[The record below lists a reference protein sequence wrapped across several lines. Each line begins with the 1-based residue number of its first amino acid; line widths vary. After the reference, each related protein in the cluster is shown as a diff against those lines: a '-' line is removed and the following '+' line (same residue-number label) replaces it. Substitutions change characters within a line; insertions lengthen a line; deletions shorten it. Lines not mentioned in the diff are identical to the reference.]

1 MSDQLARYNSI
12 VASLERALDFVNLDG
27 FRDINIATAKIK
39 LDRLHDL
46 WKGFNDSV
54 LGMIGTATVADQAE
68 YQTKLNTI
76 EDRWVE
82 VTAQFHLKIADLDTQ
97 LAVAPATQKI
107 TVELKDQPGKLTHTW
122 GYFEG
127 DLLKWNTF
135 RDRFTQA
142 VHEKDIPA
150 VDKFGYLISSLRG
163 AASKTIGGYQVTTD
177 NYQPAW
183 TALCNEYG
191 QKYKLAGAYL
201 SKFYAM
207 PKLQSPYTGEQ
218 LSNMAHATRE
228 LLRNME
234 QEGYVVA
241 GWDIMLVHSLHQRLP
256 GDLQRQWILS
266 LKDEQAPTVER
277 MCQFLNDQ
285 ANAVV
290 PPPSLQTQHTEFK
303 KPFAPSRPASGSGNT
318 GQGVN
323 SSPKRFQCES
333 CTGNHAIYN
342 CPDFLGL
349 TLNGRKE
356 FLRRRRLCENCLQPN
371 HGSDRCPDKR
381 RCQLRECQP
390 DNAHNSTVCPHK
402 VPTGASLASVAV
414 ASASHTS
421 KPAKPKQVQPGRRG
435 RSASKCSGSSQYSD
449 TD

>member
-82 VTAQFHLKIADLDTQ
+82 VKAQFHQKIADLDIQ

-177 NYQPAW
+177 NYQPYQYGLNVMELHMDRSEHSW
-183 TALCNEYG
+183 TPVLNRISWIF
-191 QKYKLAGAYL
+191 LYL
-201 SKFYAM
+201 
-207 PKLQSPYTGEQ
+207 
-218 LSNMAHATRE
+218 
-228 LLRNME
+228 
-234 QEGYVVA
+234 
-241 GWDIMLVHSLHQRLP
+241 
-256 GDLQRQWILS
+256 
-266 LKDEQAPTVER
+266 
-277 MCQFLNDQ
+277 
-285 ANAVV
+285 
-290 PPPSLQTQHTEFK
+290 
-303 KPFAPSRPASGSGNT
+303 
-318 GQGVN
+318 
-323 SSPKRFQCES
+323 KR
-333 CTGNHAIYN
+333 
-342 CPDFLGL
+342 
-349 TLNGRKE
+349 
-356 FLRRRRLCENCLQPN
+356 
-371 HGSDRCPDKR
+371 
-381 RCQLRECQP
+381 
-390 DNAHNSTVCPHK
+390 
-402 VPTGASLASVAV
+402 
-414 ASASHTS
+414 
-421 KPAKPKQVQPGRRG
+421 
-435 RSASKCSGSSQYSD
+435 
-449 TD
+449 